1 MLFTFVFFT
10 RMLVTFML
18 FLMMNN
24 RAIRNIVFTKLRVF
38 VSSAEIQATDIVLIG
53 KVMGVA
59 IIDRL
64 SFQAQLKL

>member
-10 RMLVTFML
+10 LMLFARMLV
-18 FLMMNN
+18 LMMNN

-38 VSSAEIQATDIVLIG
+38 VGSAEIQATDIVLIG